1 MELREK
7 IVPNG
12 PDQKTPGESLQDK
25 ADGKPNAYS
34 SGDDLERQLIDYL
47 VVRI

>member
-12 PDQKTPGESLQDK
+12 PGQNTPGESLRDK

-34 SGDDLERQLIDYL
+34 SGDDLERQLTA
-47 VVRI
+47 

>member
-12 PDQKTPGESLQDK
+12 PGQKAPGESLLGK

-34 SGDDLERQLIDYL
+34 SGDDLERELTA
-47 VVRI
+47 

>member
-12 PDQKTPGESLQDK
+12 PGQKAPGESLDK

-34 SGDDLERQLIDYL
+34 SGDNLERELTA
-47 VVRI
+47 